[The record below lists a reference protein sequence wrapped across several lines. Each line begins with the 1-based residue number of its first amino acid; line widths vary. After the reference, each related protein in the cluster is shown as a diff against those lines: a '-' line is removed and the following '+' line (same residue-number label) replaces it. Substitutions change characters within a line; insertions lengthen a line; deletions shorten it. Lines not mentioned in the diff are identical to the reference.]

1 MTSTLETAAADVQDR
16 ARQTYRQRTAAGSA
30 LSGRALGNM
39 FGKSERWGRDRI
51 AEVRQADGTRQDDDT
66 RELHLAAALPDI
78 ERQPV
83 AAETAETADVP
94 AAELIAAEPK
104 RQPKV
109 AATATDETESLPVL
123 RGAKAYALG
132 GFLFGTLI
140 SIGANVLQAWL
151 PVITH
156 KPDLPPGWTPSV
168 FQQGLAAVWPIALL
182 FSIEILS
189 RVSWRSGWQWKVT
202 RYGGVIAAAVSA
214 AVISY
219 GHLFEVLRVFDYGA
233 GAYVGPLAVDGLMI
247 VSGFAMLSMADTR
260 KQKQP

>member
-30 LSGRALGNM
+30 LSGRALGAM
-39 FGKSERWGRDRI
+39 FSKSERWGRDRI
-51 AEVRQADGTRQDDDT
+51 AEVRAADDTRLDDDT
-66 RELHLAAALPDI
+66 RELEIAAALPAV

-83 AAETAETADVP
+83 AAETAV
-94 AAELIAAEPK
+94 AAPIAAAEPVAAEPE
-104 RQPKV
+104 RQP
-109 AATATDETESLPVL
+109 VL
-123 RGAKAYALG
+123 KGAKAYALG